1 MLHIAQRMTRYFIQ
15 KGIVPEEEW
24 EIYEYGFSITIYTMV
39 STVGLLTIGMM
50 MKRLEYTIL
59 ILTIF
64 SLSQTHGGGYHANS
78 HLKCFLTMV
87 ISLVL
92 ALGISYIP
100 IEFKLAAAAFVIS
113 IILLLAVPLTL
124 HPNKAYL
131 EIKASN
137 MKRKS
142 RLVTLITA
150 GCALLGICVLKIS
163 IIPFALAFTMAAVSR
178 IYAAW
183 ERRKNKEVHIY

>member
-1 MLHIAQRMTRYFIQ
+1 
-15 KGIVPEEEW
+15 
-24 EIYEYGFSITIYTMV
+24 MV
-39 STVGLLTIGMM
+39 LND
-50 MKRLEYTIL
+50 

-78 HLKCFLTMV
+78 HLKCFLTMTV
-87 ISLVL
+87 SLVL
-92 ALGISYIP
+92 ALGISYLP
-100 IEFKLAAAAFVIS
+100 INFAFAAVVFGIS
-113 IILLLAVPLTL
+113 VILLLTIPLTL

-131 EIKASN
+131 EVKAPD
-137 MKRKS
+137 MRRKS
-142 RLVTLITA
+142 RIITLVVA
-150 GCALLGICVLKIS
+150 GCALIGICVLKIS